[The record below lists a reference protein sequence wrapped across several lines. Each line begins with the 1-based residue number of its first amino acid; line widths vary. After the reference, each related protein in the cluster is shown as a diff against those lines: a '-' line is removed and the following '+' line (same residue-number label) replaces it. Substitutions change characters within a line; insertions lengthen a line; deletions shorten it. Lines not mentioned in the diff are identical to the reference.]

1 MMKARK
7 GNTAAGIQQDL
18 ESVMKQFDRWRG
30 QKHEG
35 ERIPQHLWQAAT
47 SLYPQYSM
55 NKIARS
61 LRLDSGDLRD
71 RIHLAGGK
79 NLRSKSHEV
88 PQFMPLAMTPT
99 SNEGL
104 ADCHIKVKDG
114 RKARLRIRLKGA
126 GVQPLVEVLRE
137 IWSRSA

>member
-1 MMKARK
+1 MKSKKRSDASS
-7 GNTAAGIQQDL
+7 NQQDL
-18 ESVMKQFDRWRG
+18 ESVSKQFERWRA
-30 QKHEG
+30 QKQEG

-47 SLYPQYSM
+47 ALYPRYSM
-55 NKIARS
+55 YRISRS

-79 NLRSKSHEV
+79 NRRSKSHEG

-99 SNEGL
+99 EGL

-114 RKARLRIRLKGA
+114 RKARLTIRLKGV
-126 GVQPLVEVLRE
+126 GVQPLVELLRE
-137 IWSRSA
+137 IWSRGA

>member
-1 MMKARK
+1 MKARK
-7 GNTAAGIQQDL
+7 GNNASGIQHDL
-18 ESVMKQFDRWRG
+18 ESVMKQFERWRS
-30 QKHEG
+30 QKQEG

-47 SLYPQYSM
+47 ALYPRYSM

-79 NLRSKSHEV
+79 NRRSKSHEV
-88 PQFMPLAMTPT
+88 PQFMSFAMTPT
-99 SNEGL
+99 SNQGL

-114 RKARLRIRLKGA
+114 RNARLTIHLKGA
-126 GVQPLVEVLRE
+126 GVQPLVELLRE
-137 IWSRSA
+137 IWGRSA